1 MRDIENYA
9 DRYVVQGF
17 ESYKVQYR
25 RRKILEIIKKYQKAG
40 KHSQNNADAV

>member
-25 RRKILEIIKKYQKAG
+25 RRKILEIIKKYQPK
-40 KHSQNNADAV
+40 KF